1 MKYKKLTNTAITPT
15 RDNPTDAG
23 LDFYADGHALIKA
36 NGGRGKIP
44 TGIAIEIESGM
55 GGFIWPRSKL
65 ADTYGI
71 DILAGVIDAPYRG
84 ELMISVINHGY
95 EDFEVLPKDKIAQ
108 LIRHP
113 VALDD
118 LEEVSELSETER
130 GDKGINSSDLRI
142 R

>member
-1 MKYKKLTNTAITPT
+1 VKFVKLTNTAKTPT
-15 RDNPTDAG
+15 RENPTDAG
-23 LDFYADGHALIKA
+23 LDLYADGHALIKA
-36 NGGRGKIP
+36 NGGKGKIP
-44 TGIAIEIESGM
+44 TGIAIEIEPGW

-65 ADTYGI
+65 ANTYGI

-84 ELMISVINHGY
+84 ELMISVINHGT

-113 VALDD
+113 VALDEP
-118 LEEVSELSETER
+118 EEVSSLSESDR
-130 GDKGINSSDLRI
+130 GAKGINDSELRL